1 MYCVRCK
8 KNTKTTSEQIVTTS
22 NNRQMKRGPCAIC
35 GTTKMQ
41 FIKTKAVAK
50 PGKAVA
56 KPGKAL
62 GGSILNK
69 MINNLPVEMHLLG
82 HNFTGPGTKLNKRL
96 NADLTPKEWS
106 KPINRIDKAA
116 YHHDICYLKN
126 NDTATRNNVC
136 DKNMLNEMKNIY
148 NPTLR
153 ERMERGLVSTLIGTK
168 KRFGWGISEAGSEA
182 GSEAEKKKKS
192 SRR

>member
-22 NNRQMKRGPCAIC
+22 NNRQMKRGSCAIC
-35 GTTKMQ
+35 GTTKTQ
-41 FIKTKAVAK
+41 FIKAVAK
-50 PGKAVA
+50 
-56 KPGKAL
+56 

-136 DKNMLNEMKNIY
+136 DKNMLQEMKNIY

-168 KRFGWGISEAGSEA
+168 KRFGWGISNSQEE
-182 GSEAEKKKKS
+182 KKS

>member
-8 KNTKTTSEQIVTTS
+8 KQTGTTNEQFTTSK
-22 NNRQMKRGPCAIC
+22 NNRRMKRGKCAVC
-35 GTTKMQ
+35 GTTKTQ
-41 FIKTKAVAK
+41 FVKYTK
-50 PGKAVA
+50 
-56 KPGKAL
+56 

-96 NADLTPKEWS
+96 NADLTPS
-106 KPINRIDKAA
+106 KPINRIDKAS
-116 YHHDICYLKN
+116 YPHDICYLKN
-126 NDTATRNNVC
+126 NDTATRNAVC
-136 DKNMLNEMKNIY
+136 DKNMLKEMKDII

-168 KRFGWGISEAGSEA
+168 KRFGWVVTTGTGYI
-182 GSEAEKKKKS
+182 KKKKVLGI
-192 SRR
+192 SRRTT

>member
-8 KNTKTTSEQIVTTS
+8 KKTETTNEQLATTS
-22 NNRQMKRGPCAIC
+22 NNQSMKRGKCAIC

-41 FIKTKAVAK
+41 FVKSSK
-50 PGKAVA
+50 
-56 KPGKAL
+56 

-96 NADLTPKEWS
+96 NTDLTPKEWS
-106 KPINRIDKAA
+106 KPINRIDKAS

-136 DKNMLNEMKNIY
+136 DKNMLKEMKDIY

-168 KRFGWGISEAGSEA
+168 KRFGWGVAMGTGYI
-182 GSEAEKKKKS
+182 KKKVLGV
-192 SRR
+192 SRRIT

>member
-1 MYCVRCK
+1 MYCVRCRK
-8 KNTKTTSEQIVTTS
+8 KTETNNEQQVTTS
-22 NNRQMKRGPCAIC
+22 NNRQMKRGKCAVC
-35 GTTKMQ
+35 GTTKTQ
-41 FIKTKAVAK
+41 FIKSTK
-50 PGKAVA
+50 
-56 KPGKAL
+56 

-106 KPINRIDKAA
+106 KPINRIDKAS

-136 DKNMLNEMKNIY
+136 DKNMLNEMKNII

-168 KRFGWGISEAGSEA
+168 KRFGWGVTTGTGYI
-182 GSEAEKKKKS
+182 KKKS
-192 SRR
+192 SQH

>member
-8 KNTKTTSEQIVTTS
+8 KNTKTTSDLQIVTTS
-22 NNRQMKRGPCAIC
+22 NNRQMKRGSCAIC

-41 FIKTKAVAK
+41 FIKAKAK

-56 KPGKAL
+56 K

-136 DKNMLNEMKNIY
+136 DKNMLQEMKDIY

-168 KRFGWGISEAGSEA
+168 KRFGWGISEAEI
-182 GSEAEKKKKS
+182 KKKS

>member
-8 KNTKTTSEQIVTTS
+8 KKTKTTSDLQIVTTS
-22 NNRQMKRGPCAIC
+22 NNRQMKRGSCAIC

-41 FIKTKAVAK
+41 FIKTEAK
-50 PGKAVA
+50 
-56 KPGKAL
+56 

-136 DKNMLNEMKNIY
+136 DKNMLQEMKDIY

-168 KRFGWGISEAGSEA
+168 KRFGWGISESK
-182 GSEAEKKKKS
+182 SSAEIKKKS